1 MFGLFQPRKLRV
13 MGHDVEVVSI
23 LRDGQLLYTSEKV
36 KALPADHLEGQIL
49 EVALFTKSG
58 APYFAY
64 YLCSDYYFATTT
76 PAGTAEFGG
85 AAATEEF
92 RSVVSQHIA
101 AFVVQHLRK
110 SRQIDA
116 ASDIVS
122 FSHNRVHTN
131 VLAHVRSLSAWY
143 PVQHNDNEDIDATE
157 RKVRQVNSGLANI
170 TDFIAVDEM
179 SPNTVGD

>member
-23 LRDGQLLYTSEKV
+23 MRDGKLLYTSDKV
-36 KALPADHLEGQIL
+36 KALPTDRLEGQIV

-64 YLCSDYYFATTT
+64 YLCPDYYFATATT
-76 PAGTAEFGG
+76 AGTAAFGG
-85 AAATEEF
+85 PAATEEF
-92 RSVVSQHIA
+92 RSVVSQHVA
-101 AFVVQHLRK
+101 AFVVQHLRR
-110 SRQIDA
+110 SPQIDA
-116 ASDIVS
+116 VADIVS

-131 VLAHVRSLSAWY
+131 VLAYVQSLSAWY

-157 RKVRQVNSGLANI
+157 RKVRQVNSGLASINDI
-170 TDFIAVDEM
+170 IAVDEM
-179 SPNTVGD
+179 SPNAAGD

>member
-1 MFGLFQPRKLRV
+1 MFGLFQPRGLRV

-23 LRDGQLLYTSEKV
+23 TRSGKLLYTSDKV
-36 KALPADHLEGQIL
+36 KAPPTDRLEGQIL

-64 YLCSDYYFATTT
+64 YLCPDYYFATTT
-76 PAGTAEFGG
+76 PAGKAAFGG
-85 AAATEEF
+85 PAATEEF
-92 RSVVSQHIA
+92 RSLVSQHVA

-110 SRQIDA
+110 SLQIDA

-157 RKVRQVNSGLANI
+157 RKVRQVNSGLASIN
-170 TDFIAVDEM
+170 DFIAVDEM
-179 SPNTVGD
+179 SPNAAGD